1 MSKID
6 MSVDLNGLVL
16 QNPITVA
23 SGTFGFG
30 REYGEYV
37 DLNRLGAIMVKG
49 LTLEERKGNPTPR
62 VAETPMGMLNSVGLQ
77 NPGVEA
83 FIKEELPYLSQFH
96 TKIIANINGN
106 TIEEYCRLAERLS
119 DTAVDAL
126 ELNIS
131 CPNVKEGGV
140 AFGRDPEMVHRVTRC
155 VRQSTPKYLIVKLSP
170 NVRDIG
176 EIAVA
181 AEEGGADCIS
191 LINTLI
197 GMSID
202 IERQRPVLAR
212 GIGGLSG
219 PAIKPVALR
228 MVYEAAKA
236 VKIPIIGMGGIAN
249 DQDAIEFLLAGASAI
264 SVGTANFINPYVT
277 MEIYDGI
284 ADYLERKG
292 YQSVKD
298 IIGKLNFS

>member
-16 QNPITVA
+16 QNPVTVA

-62 VAETPMGMLNSVGLQ
+62 VAETAMGMLNSVGLQ

-96 TKIIANINGN
+96 AKIIANINGN
-106 TIEEYCRLAERLS
+106 TIEEYCKLAERLS
-119 DTAVDAL
+119 HTAVDAL

-140 AFGRDPEMVHRVTRC
+140 AFGRDPEMVHRITKR

-191 LINTLI
+191 LINTLM

-236 VKIPIIGMGGIAN
+236 VKIPIIGMGGITN
-249 DQDAIEFLLAGASAI
+249 GQDAIEFLLAGASAI
-264 SVGTANFINPYVT
+264 SVGTANFMNPYVT

-284 ADYLERKG
+284 AGYLERKG
-292 YQSVKD
+292 YKSVKD
-298 IIGKLNFS
+298 IVGKLNFS